1 MASWTPSAPF
11 TVPMRVMETSTARVN
26 GVLTKVRTPGRLFMA
41 NARTFGGTEVER
53 DGQVV
58 VEDTVRIETWFAPD
72 IVSGSAIRMEEDGSL
87 WEVMGSP
94 EDILMRHQ
102 YLTFKAR
109 RAKGGA

>member
-11 TVPMRVMETSTARVN
+11 TAPMRVMDTVTAKVN
-26 GVLTKVRTPGRLFMA
+26 GVWTKTRTPGRLFMA

-58 VEDTVRIETWFAPD
+58 VEDTVRIETWYAPD

-102 YLTFKAR
+102 YLSLKAR
-109 RAKGGA
+109 RTKGGA

>member
-1 MASWTPSAPF
+1 MTSWSPSAPF

-26 GVLTKVRTPGRLFMA
+26 GVLTKVRTPGRLFMG
-41 NARTFGGTEVER
+41 NARSFGGTEVER

-58 VEDTVRIETWFAPD
+58 VEDTVRIETWYAPD
-72 IVSGSAIRMEEDGSL
+72 IVSGTAIRMEEDGSL
-87 WEVMGSP
+87 WEVMGTP

-102 YLTFKAR
+102 YLTFKVH